1 MLIEIMDEES
11 ALALDRASADDESDA
26 AELAL
31 AVGPGLPVA
40 DKLLIEVDVVGEYCS
55 RTHLSELMT
64 RRMVSKP
71 KAAESRGWRK

>member
-40 DKLLIEVDVVGEYCS
+40 DKLLIEVDVVGDES
-55 RTHLSELMT
+55 GSIVRELIC
-64 RRMVSKP
+64 RS
-71 KAAESRGWRK
+71 